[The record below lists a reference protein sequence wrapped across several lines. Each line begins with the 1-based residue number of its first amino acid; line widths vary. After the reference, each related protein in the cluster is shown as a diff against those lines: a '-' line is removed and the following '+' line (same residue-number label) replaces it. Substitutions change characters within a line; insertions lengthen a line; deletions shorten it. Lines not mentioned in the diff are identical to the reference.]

1 MNIKMEK
8 RMYFFVPYQLTGIQQ
23 GIQCGHA
30 ALEYA
35 NRFHESELFQDFV
48 NNWKTWIVL
57 NGGTTNVGYQGL
69 NKGSLNQIYDS
80 ILFYNVEARLDDK
93 IDVEKFF
100 EPDLNDAMTAICF
113 ICDEQV
119 FNKDLYPDFID
130 FVMNIKMYPEAR
142 KTISKEKEKGL
153 KSLTNSDYKRIFP
166 EYYEEWLELIGGPK
180 TAFLKEL
187 TNGKKL
193 A

>member
-1 MNIKMEK
+1 MEK

-23 GIQCGHA
+23 GIQAGHA

-35 NRFHESELFQDFV
+35 NRYHSTHLFQDFI
-48 NNWKTWIVL
+48 NNHKTWIIL
-57 NGGTTNVGYQGL
+57 NGGSTNVGYQGL

-80 ILFYNVEARLDDK
+80 ILMYNVDARLDDK

-113 ICDEQV
+113 ICDEFV

-130 FVMNIKMYPEAR
+130 FVLNVKMYPDAR
-142 KTISKEKEKGL
+142 RMISKEKENGL
-153 KSLTNSDYKRIFP
+153 KSLTNKDYQRLFP
-166 EYYEEWLELIGGPK
+166 EMYSEWLILIGGTK
-180 TAFLKEL
+180 NAFLKEL
-187 TNGKKL
+187 INGKKL

>member
-1 MNIKMEK
+1 MEK

-35 NRFHESELFQDFV
+35 NRYHDTELFKDFV
-48 NNWKTWIVL
+48 TNHKTWVIL
-57 NGGTTNVGYQGL
+57 NGGTTNHGYAHA
-69 NKGSLNQIYDS
+69 NKGSLDEIYSS
-80 ILFYNVEARLDDK
+80 IIVYNVTARLDDK
-93 IDVEKFF
+93 IDVEKFC
-100 EPDLNDAMTAICF
+100 EPDLNDALTSVCF

-130 FVMNIKMYPEAR
+130 FVINVKMYPEAR

-153 KSLTNSDYKRIFP
+153 KSLTNADFERLFP
-166 EYYEEWLELIGGPK
+166 EFYSEWLMLIGGVK
-180 TAFLKEL
+180 NAFLKEL
-187 TNGKKL
+187 INGKKL

>member
-1 MNIKMEK
+1 MEK

-35 NRFHESELFQDFV
+35 NRFHDSELFQDFV